1 MDVHGQAQ
9 DAQSAQAPSSE
20 AVRLWH
26 GSIDAGLDL
35 SRGNAA
41 TASVVTRGTAT
52 RLGASDR
59 LGVFGAYLFS
69 NVGTGADAVTTA
81 NTLRGGARYDHDLSR
96 VIFGFGFAEAEHD
109 SPQLLDLRTVVGG
122 GAGAHLRKTP
132 TAQLN
137 VLGGLSYARDA
148 YIEVATTIPTLTPT
162 TPTPGPPATP
172 PGQGGTPPGQARR
185 SGTPPEVVRSS
196 LSRNLGELLVGE
208 DWTQQLSAN
217 VSATQSLTFFQAVS
231 NADDYRVSFDLSLS
245 AQLNG
250 WLHWTVS
257 VTDRYL
263 NIPPAG
269 GAVQNDLFIS
279 TGLGITFGK
288 GGGGAYTGAD
298 GPPRRR

>member
-1 MDVHGQAQ
+1 MDAHGQTQ
-9 DAQSAQAPSSE
+9 DAQSAQTPSSGE
-20 AVRLWH
+20 VRSWRA
-26 GSIDAGLDL
+26 SMDAGLDL
-35 SRGNAA
+35 SRGNAT

-52 RLGASDR
+52 RLGPSDR

-109 SPQLLDLRTVVGG
+109 PPQLLDLRTVVGG
-122 GAGAHLRKTP
+122 GAGVHLRKTP
-132 TAQLN
+132 TAQFN
-137 VLGGLSYARDA
+137 VLGGVSYARDA
-148 YIEVATTIPTLTPT
+148 YIEVATTTTT
-162 TPTPGPPATP
+162 TPSPGPPATP

-185 SGTPPEVVRSS
+185 SGTPPEVVRNS

-231 NADDYRVSFDLSLS
+231 NANDYRVSFDLSLS

-298 GPPRRR
+298 GPPHRR